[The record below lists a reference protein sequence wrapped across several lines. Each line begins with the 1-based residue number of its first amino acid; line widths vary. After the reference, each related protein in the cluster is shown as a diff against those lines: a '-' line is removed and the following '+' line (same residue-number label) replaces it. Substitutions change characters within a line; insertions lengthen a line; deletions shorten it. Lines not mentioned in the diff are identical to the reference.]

1 MIKNFYCYL
10 GMFSNIGD
18 DKLDEIVREASN
30 SHPNFGLR
38 MMKRYLH
45 SKGVR
50 AQRKCIRYSL
60 LPIDP
65 FGLMQSWKT
74 AINRRTY
81 NVKCPLSLRH
91 IDGNHKL
98 IK

>member
-1 MIKNFYCYL
+1 
-10 GMFSNIGD
+10 MFSNIGD
-18 DKLDEIVREASN
+18 DELDDIVREASN

-38 MMKRYLH
+38 MTKGYLH

-50 AQRKCIRYSL
+50 VQRKRIRYSL
-60 LPIDP
+60 LRIDP
-65 FGLMQSWKT
+65 IGLMQRWKM
-74 AINRRTY
+74 AIKRRTY
-81 NVKCPLSLRH
+81 NVKYPLSLWL